1 MKKSIIIAFLIL
13 LGVIA
18 WFFSGYYSNNNYS
31 QKEVI
36 SESKEVDNQENY
48 NKIVVE
54 TEISNAEFINESIL
68 LQGQTKENRSIDI
81 KSETTGNV
89 IKKNFLRGQIINN
102 NDLLIEISIEDR
114 KEQLSSLNKE
124 FERIKKEI
132 ILIKEKRDNNIL
144 KVTEQINLY
153 QIEYNS
159 AKELLNK
166 GLGSESKLSLASY
179 NLTQAKTELK
189 DININFQ
196 SESINLESLLEN
208 TKSKIK
214 NIKID
219 IDNTKIL
226 APFDGFVQS
235 SYIEVGNY
243 ITPGDIIATIVD
255 LDPIK
260 IQGYLSESDVNKVQL
275 GTNTTVMVSNSL
287 TKKGQIT
294 FISPVAETNTRTF
307 EFIIE
312 AENKDLLFKSGL
324 TSTITIGIDSV
335 KAHKISPSILTLKDD
350 GTVGIKT
357 VNNKNIVVFYP
368 IEKIKDTIDGMW
380 VKGLPEK
387 VKIIISGQEYVN
399 EGQIIEI
406 Q

>member
-1 MKKSIIIAFLIL
+1 MKKSILIAFLIM

-31 QKEVI
+31 QNQNNT
-36 SESKEVDNQENY
+36 ESQEINNQENY

-54 TEISNAEFINESIL
+54 TEISKAESINESIL
-68 LQGQTKENRSIDI
+68 LQGQTRENRSIDI

-114 KEQLSSLNKE
+114 EEQLSSLNKE
-124 FERIKKEI
+124 FDRIKKEI
-132 ILIKEKRDNNIL
+132 LLIKEKRDNNII
-144 KVTEQINLY
+144 KIKEQINLY

-159 AKELLNK
+159 AKELLKK

-189 DININFQ
+189 EIDINFQ
-196 SESINLESLLEN
+196 SQSINLDSLLEN
-208 TKSKIK
+208 IKSKIK
-214 NIKID
+214 IINID

-235 SYIEVGNY
+235 SYVEVGNY
-243 ITPGDIIATIVD
+243 ITPGDIIANIVD
-255 LDPIK
+255 LNPIK

-275 GTNTTVMVSNSL
+275 GTQANVMVSNSL
-287 TKKGQIT
+287 TKTGKIT

-324 TSTITIGIDSV
+324 TTSISIGIDSV
-335 KAHKISPSILTLKDD
+335 EAHKISPSILSLMDD
-350 GTVGIKT
+350 GTVGIKV
-357 VNNKNIVVFYP
+357 VNEDNMVVFYP

-380 VKGLPEK
+380 VKGLPKE
-387 VKIIISGQEYVN
+387 VRIIISGQEYVN

>member
-1 MKKSIIIAFLIL
+1 MKKSILIAFLIM

-31 QKEVI
+31 QNQTKVEG
-36 SESKEVDNQENY
+36 EADNQENY
-48 NKIVVE
+48 NKIIVE
-54 TEISNAEFINESIL
+54 TQISKSESINESIM

-124 FERIKKEI
+124 FDRIKKEI
-132 ILIKEKRDNNIL
+132 LLIKEKRDNNIL
-144 KVTEQINLY
+144 KVDEQINLY

-159 AKELLNK
+159 AKELLKK

-189 DININFQ
+189 EIDINFQ
-196 SESINLESLLEN
+196 SDSINLESLLEN

-243 ITPGDIIATIVD
+243 ITPGDIIANIVD
-255 LDPIK
+255 LNPIK
-260 IQGYLSESDVNKVQL
+260 IQGYLSEANVNKVKL
-275 GTNTTVMVSNSL
+275 GTQATVMVSNSL
-287 TKKGQIT
+287 TKTGKIT

-324 TSTITIGIDSV
+324 TSTINIGINSV
-335 KAHKISPSILTLKDD
+335 EAHKISPSILSLKDD

-357 VNNKNIVVFYP
+357 VNNDNMVVFYP

-380 VKGLPEK
+380 VKGLPKEIR
-387 VKIIISGQEYVN
+387 IIISGQEYVN